1 MLFSLQY
8 LAVKDTDLE
17 HALLFSLLK
26 LSIAV
31 LPVRN
36 KAYFSVL
43 SLQLLTLHQA
53 LPGQGQQLCA
63 AHGHEVIPILSR
75 RWAQLAARTLPHH
88 TRSQAPVPVAGQD
101 PKKDIFSPAVTTPP
115 KLDFRVIKVE

>member
-1 MLFSLQY
+1 VLFSLQY

-43 SLQLLTLHQA
+43 SLQLLTLRQA

-63 AHGHEVIPILSR
+63 AQGHEVIPALSR
-75 RWAQLAARTLPHH
+75 RWAQPAASRTKQLH
-88 TRSQAPVPVAGQD
+88 
-101 PKKDIFSPAVTTPP
+101 
-115 KLDFRVIKVE
+115 